1 MKIKQLGKMIRQILE
16 ATRLYFKFLIRASR
30 SDDSWLVAVL
40 NKVIV
45 FASGIE
51 GRSWHAASLLKV
63 LGEKVGRLNKG
74 SFSVAL
80 ATCQNS
86 RNHHYHVIIKHNQ
99 QHVASD

>member
-1 MKIKQLGKMIRQILE
+1 MKTKQLGKMIRQILE

-74 SFSVAL
+74 SFSVVL
-80 ATCQNS
+80 TTYQNS

-99 QHVASD
+99 

>member
-1 MKIKQLGKMIRQILE
+1 MKTKQLGKMIRQILE

-63 LGEKVGRLNKG
+63 LGEKVGRPNKG
-74 SFSVAL
+74 SFSLAL
-80 ATCQNS
+80 ASFRNS
-86 RNHHYHVIIKHNQ
+86 GEQHYDAIIKHNQ
-99 QHVASD
+99 